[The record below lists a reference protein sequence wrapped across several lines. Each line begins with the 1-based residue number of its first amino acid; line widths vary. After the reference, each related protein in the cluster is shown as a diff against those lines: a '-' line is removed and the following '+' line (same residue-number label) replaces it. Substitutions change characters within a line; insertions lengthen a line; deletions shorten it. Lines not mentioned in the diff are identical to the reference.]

1 MKIIIENIK
10 KVLEMNFALNQSIKI
25 FISSFIVLIIGITT
39 IYYINYNDLLNKHV
53 ELSKNVT
60 NEISVGIENHL
71 LEKVKTT
78 KTIAV
83 APGILET
90 LKKSNEYYG
99 LLSEQIRDKEI
110 QSKNEKWKSIKD
122 IDNPFILKYTNNVV
136 SKYLKNQQN
145 NLEGEYGE
153 IFITNKYGALIA
165 STAKLTT
172 FNHGHKYWWKG
183 AYNNGAG
190 SVFLDDRG
198 YDKSVGGYVLGIV
211 VPIKSD
217 DEIIGILKVNLN
229 VLGSLSE
236 MILNYTREGS
246 EVIKLVRSGGLIIF
260 EEGKE
265 PLSERV
271 SAILLEK
278 LRSGEGAVVVEENG
292 NECIIGIS
300 EIRITK
306 GIKGYNFGGSF
317 ESIDHKKGN
326 SGESWYIIDYHPI
339 SLIVKPAQEDLKILL
354 LITFLLSV
362 ILAFTSKIIGSR
374 AAKPIRKLI
383 EHVELIAQGNFDSR
397 VSVKRKDEIGFL
409 GKSFNQMAKNLKE
422 STTSVDKLSAEIN
435 ERIKAEEALSESE
448 KKYKSLFNSLLDAF
462 AFHKIV
468 LDENNVPIDY
478 TFIEIN
484 DAFEKLTELKR
495 EKIIG
500 KKVTEILSGFKNYT
514 TEWIDVYGKV
524 ALTGEPARF
533 ESFSKPFNKWYSIVA
548 YSTQKGYFATIF
560 EDITLRKQ
568 AEKVILEKSVEQ
580 KRLFDKSEKQ
590 RIANLVVL
598 NDLNKTT
605 KDLKTEI
612 IERKRSEQIQKVLYN
627 ISNSVRTTNNLKELI
642 AFMQKE
648 LGTIIDTKNFYVAL
662 YDYKTDML
670 EFPFYVDEKDG
681 FSSHPAEKTL
691 SKYVVET
698 RKPLLAN
705 IALKE
710 KFVKEGKLE
719 YKGSLSKVWLGAP
732 LKFEGKVTGVIAIQ
746 SYTDEFAYNESDMEM
761 LEFIGQQISI
771 SIFRKKAEQ
780 DLIIAFK
787 KAKESDRLKSA
798 FLANMS
804 HEIRTPMNGILGFAD
819 LLKEPN
825 LTGEEQQ
832 TYIGVI
838 EKSGARMLNIINDII
853 NISKIEA
860 GLMEVNMQ
868 KSNINEQIEYV
879 YTFFKPEVEQKGI
892 KFSYINSLTSKEA
905 ILKTDSEKIYAIL
918 TNLVK
923 NAIKYT
929 EKGSIEFGYT
939 KSGEYLTFYVKD
951 TGLGIDSDRQ
961 KAIFERF
968 IQADISDKQ
977 ALQGAGLGL
986 AISKA
991 YIEMLGGELWV
1002 KSEKGKGSIFYFTI
1016 PYDVGLKKVD
1026 EVINSRTDLEIKIK
1040 NLKILI
1046 VEDDEESYL
1055 LINKMLGKMY
1065 RELLH
1070 AKNGLEAIELCK
1082 NNTDIDLVFM
1092 DIRMPVMGGYE
1103 ATRKIRQ
1110 FNKELV
1116 IIAQTAFGLTGDR
1129 EDAINSGCNEYIS
1142 KPIIRNEFISLIN
1155 RFF

>member
-1 MKIIIENIK
+1 M
-10 KVLEMNFALNQSIKI
+10 
-25 FISSFIVLIIGITT
+25 
-39 IYYINYNDLLNKHV
+39 
-53 ELSKNVT
+53 
-60 NEISVGIENHL
+60 
-71 LEKVKTT
+71 
-78 KTIAV
+78 
-83 APGILET
+83 
-90 LKKSNEYYG
+90 
-99 LLSEQIRDKEI
+99 
-110 QSKNEKWKSIKD
+110 
-122 IDNPFILKYTNNVV
+122 
-136 SKYLKNQQN
+136 
-145 NLEGEYGE
+145 
-153 IFITNKYGALIA
+153 
-165 STAKLTT
+165 
-172 FNHGHKYWWKG
+172 
-183 AYNNGAG
+183 
-190 SVFLDDRG
+190 
-198 YDKSVGGYVLGIV
+198 
-211 VPIKSD
+211 
-217 DEIIGILKVNLN
+217 
-229 VLGSLSE
+229 
-236 MILNYTREGS
+236 
-246 EVIKLVRSGGLIIF
+246 
-260 EEGKE
+260 
-265 PLSERV
+265 
-271 SAILLEK
+271 
-278 LRSGEGAVVVEENG
+278 
-292 NECIIGIS
+292 
-300 EIRITK
+300 
-306 GIKGYNFGGSF
+306 
-317 ESIDHKKGN
+317 
-326 SGESWYIIDYHPI
+326 
-339 SLIVKPAQEDLKILL
+339 
-354 LITFLLSV
+354 
-362 ILAFTSKIIGSR
+362 
-374 AAKPIRKLI
+374 
-383 EHVELIAQGNFDSR
+383 
-397 VSVKRKDEIGFL
+397 
-409 GKSFNQMAKNLKE
+409 
-422 STTSVDKLSAEIN
+422 
-435 ERIKAEEALSESE
+435 
-448 KKYKSLFNSLLDAF
+448 
-462 AFHKIV
+462 
-468 LDENNVPIDY
+468 
-478 TFIEIN
+478 
-484 DAFEKLTELKR
+484 
-495 EKIIG
+495 
-500 KKVTEILSGFKNYT
+500 
-514 TEWIDVYGKV
+514 
-524 ALTGEPARF
+524 
-533 ESFSKPFNKWYSIVA
+533 
-548 YSTQKGYFATIF
+548 
-560 EDITLRKQ
+560 RKQ